1 MLILLFNVIICLKVL
16 TLSFEDP
23 QIPLKKNYFAIDKL
37 PTTNYK
43 FHKPWRI
50 DYIARTYD

>member
-1 MLILLFNVIICLKVL
+1 MLILSFNVIICLKVL